1 MDKIILLARAKLNLS
16 LDITGLR
23 DDGYHLMDMVMQS
36 VSLSDCVTL
45 SRADSLSAADFAYQE
60 ADTGYDRRQRRRK
73 GIGAEDDP
81 ISGRDGG
88 RQCGCS
94 RSAGRA
100 EPDVPNG
107 AEQG

>member
-60 ADTGYDRRQRRRK
+60 ADTGYRAAKLFFDTT
-73 GIGAEDDP
+73 GV
-81 ISGRDGG
+81 SGGVKV
-88 RQCGCS
+88 S
-94 RSAGRA
+94 
-100 EPDVPNG
+100 V
-107 AEQG
+107 